1 MGAHGNISFI
11 KNMAKTMQCPHCGNY
26 VEGIPQR
33 DFKRKVTRGAIK
45 KGSTMATGAA
55 IGSIV
60 PGIGTLIICDSH
72 VQNVVMNGLSKMKRM
87 TPQITQNN
95 HDPRGS

>member
-60 PGIGTLIICDSH
+60 PGIGTLIGGAL
-72 VQNVVMNGLSKMKRM
+72 GLAAGALMED
-87 TPQITQNN
+87 QINDISDVAEETLFGNA
-95 HDPRGS
+95 DL